1 MEQLKDF
8 FKNEEITSIIDVGAG
23 TGDFIAVLKSVFPKA
38 GITGI
43 DPNVASLNE
52 AKEKFPDVSF
62 MEMGA
67 EKLEFN
73 DNSFD
78 LASISMALH
87 HVPDV
92 QKALKE
98 MKRVVKPNGWIIVN
112 ELYSDNLNPAQEVHK
127 MFHHFRSK
135 IDRLTGVSHNKTFK
149 RNDIPNMVK
158 NSGIE
163 VLLDFDN
170 IVVPRLIIETN
181 EFEEKMNKMKQ
192 NLERIKGL
200 PEYDLLK
207 HKISEF
213 REGVKKFGFQSPP
226 RIVLVGKPGE

>member
-1 MEQLKDF
+1 
-8 FKNEEITSIIDVGAG
+8 
-23 TGDFIAVLKSVFPKA
+23 
-38 GITGI
+38 
-43 DPNVASLNE
+43 
-52 AKEKFPDVSF
+52 
-62 MEMGA
+62 
-67 EKLEFN
+67 
-73 DNSFD
+73 
-78 LASISMALH
+78 
-87 HVPDV
+87 
-92 QKALKE
+92 
-98 MKRVVKPNGWIIVN
+98 
-112 ELYSDNLNPAQEVHK
+112 
-127 MFHHFRSK
+127 
-135 IDRLTGVSHNKTFK
+135 
-149 RNDIPNMVK
+149 MVK

-213 REGVKKFGFQSPP
+213 CEGVKKFCFQSPP